1 MPRFQTLLG
10 ILLLLC
16 AGCDKPAPPATPPL
30 PPPTTPAPPVPP
42 AAPVAPAAPM
52 QAAAPMAPADPAK
65 AIADIPW
72 KLVDKNKAMADN
84 PKLTTTENKIVIGDP
99 VSVAGSAYFSAI
111 SQIKVIELKSQIDL
125 HKATN
130 DKWPTYD
137 ELSGMLKSVNFQ
149 FPGLKPWQVYAYDEK
164 DGSISL
170 LEDPDAKAA
179 AYKKVGL

>member
-1 MPRFQTLLG
+1 MPRFHMLLG

-16 AGCDKPAPPATPPL
+16 AGCNKPASPPTAPATLPT
-30 PPPTTPAPPVPP
+30 PPPV
-42 AAPVAPAAPM
+42 APM
-52 QAAAPMAPADPAK
+52 QAAAPAAPADPAK
-65 AIADIPW
+65 AIPDIPW
-72 KLVDKNKAMADN
+72 KLVDKNKAMAEN

-137 ELSGMLKSVNFQ
+137 ELSSMLKSVNFQ

-170 LEDPDAKAA
+170 LEDPDAKAE